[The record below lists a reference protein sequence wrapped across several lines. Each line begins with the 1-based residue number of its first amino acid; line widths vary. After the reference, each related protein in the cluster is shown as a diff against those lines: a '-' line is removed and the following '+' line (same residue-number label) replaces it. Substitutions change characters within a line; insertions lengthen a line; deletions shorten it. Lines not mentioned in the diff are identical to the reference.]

1 MSTPEQALALRIK
14 DLRRRHF
21 GPRGQERF
29 ARQLGISPAEYA
41 RYERGVVPP
50 GELMVRMCEATGE
63 DLQWLLTGVA
73 GRGAVV
79 ITGTRARHQEL
90 LARLARLLDE
100 RPEFAA
106 PLEAF
111 VSLLAGGP
119 QARAAPPGLPGPD
132 PAHLIPIFDFDH
144 VPSTLPDGPPRGFDL
159 ARFVDPAAP
168 LQRESVLMAEPAMQ
182 YEPQTGR
189 PAEILTLT
197 DERGVPGR
205 CVHHAEIRQLFPDAF
220 GVAVAD
226 DVMQPM
232 FIAGDAVVVAASAEP
247 KIGRPAL
254 CRLADEPGPRCRI
267 WLGADDGTIH
277 LGRLSDG
284 ETEQVPRDRLLWS
297 VEVLFRVAR
306 AA

>member
-1 MSTPEQALALRIK
+1 MTTPEQALAQRIK

-21 GPRGQERF
+21 GLRGPEQL
-29 ARQLGISPAEYA
+29 AQKLGISTDEYL

-50 GELMVRMCEATGE
+50 GEIMVRLCEVTGE

-111 VSLLAGGP
+111 VNLLACGP
-119 QARAAPPGLPGPD
+119 RERAEMAALPGPD
-132 PAHLIPIFDFDH
+132 PAHLIPILELEEL
-144 VPSTLPDGPPRGFDL
+144 PATLPEGPPRGFDL
-159 ARFVDPAAP
+159 ARFADPSGPVQRDPAR
-168 LQRESVLMAEPAMQ
+168 LAEPAMQ
-182 YEPQTGR
+182 YDPQAAR
-189 PAEILTLT
+189 AAEILTLVQ
-197 DERGVPGR
+197 EGGRRRR
-205 CVHHAEIRQLFPDAF
+205 CVHSAEVTRVFPEAF
-220 GVAVAD
+220 GVAVTD
-226 DVMQPM
+226 DLMQPM
-232 FIAGDAVVVAASAEP
+232 FTEGDAILVAPGVEP
-247 KIGRPAL
+247 KVGQPAL
-254 CRLADEPGPRCRI
+254 CRLAVEPALRCRI

-277 LGRLSDG
+277 LGRLADG
-284 ETEQVPRDRLLWS
+284 ETERVPRDQVLWS
-297 VEVLFRVAR
+297 AEVLFRVAR